1 MSKATVGAGEV
12 RAYFRSNEK
21 AMALLSEK
29 SRASMSE
36 GTRGRLPADAVEV
49 FNKRSRTKVYESGA
63 TKALRDAAH
72 AEAKAAREAAAK
84 AGIKVGERGPL
95 PKAAREALATPKPKR
110 VRKPKAATAEVA
122 EPVTEVAETPAETPS
137 E

>member
-1 MSKATVGAGEV
+1 MSKATVTAGEV

-21 AMALLSEK
+21 ASALLSEK
-29 SRASMSE
+29 SRASMAE

-49 FNKRSRTKVYESGA
+49 FNKRSRTKVYEQGS
-63 TKALRDAAH
+63 TKVLREAAKAEAAALRA
-72 AEAKAAREAAAK
+72 AAAK

-95 PKAAREALATPKPKR
+95 PKAAREALASPKPKR
-110 VRKPKAATAEVA
+110 VRKPKAVTEAPAEV
-122 EPVTEVAETPAETPS
+122 VETPEAPAS

>member
-12 RAYFRSNEK
+12 RAYFRGNEK

-29 SRASMSE
+29 SRASMAE

-63 TKALRDAAH
+63 TKALRT
-72 AEAKAAREAAAK
+72 EAKAEAARLRAAAAK
-84 AGIKVGERGPL
+84 AGVTVGTRGPL
-95 PKAAREALATPKPKR
+95 SNAAKEALATPKPKR
-110 VRKPKAATAEVA
+110 TRKPKATEPVA
-122 EPVTEVAETPAETPS
+122 EPVAEVTETPES